1 MHRHPRAQQGLV
13 SAAHVA
19 FSCRQCEG
27 PPHNYVRMPF
37 GLVGAAEAFQHY
49 MRDTQTACEARHQ
62 VVLAEMEEHPQEPS
76 GPSEPPEARHR
87 SGS

>member
-1 MHRHPRAQQGLV
+1 
-13 SAAHVA
+13 
-19 FSCRQCEG
+19 
-27 PPHNYVRMPF
+27 MPF

-49 MRDTQTACEARHQ
+49 MRNTQAARNARHQ
-62 VVLAEMEEHPQEPS
+62 AILAEMEERLQESP